1 MDRKTVRNWGG
12 RLVLGCLVLI
22 LVGASSAYG
31 QIDTGSILGTVSDSS
46 GARIN
51 GATVTLVNEGT
62 NATLS
67 TTSGDDGGDK
77 FTPGGVWAYKNTV
90 TMQGFQTAT
99 THGVTVNVGQNVVA
113 DFSMK
118 PGSVTETIE
127 VTTAAPVLQ
136 SQDASV
142 GQIVDSKSVNDLP
155 LNGRNFTF
163 LAQLA
168 AGVNTP
174 QADTRGNAAT
184 GRSEEHTSELQSPC
198 NLVCRLLLEKKKR

>member
-67 TTSGDDGGDK
+67 TTSGDDGGYK
-77 FTPGGVWAYKNTV
+77 FTPGGIGSYKITV
-90 TMQGFQTAT
+90 TMQGVQTAT
-99 THGVTVNVGQNVVA
+99 TQGVTVNVGPNVA
-113 DFSMK
+113 
-118 PGSVTETIE
+118 G
-127 VTTAAPVLQ
+127 
-136 SQDASV
+136 
-142 GQIVDSKSVNDLP
+142 DLS
-155 LNGRNFTF
+155 RK
-163 LAQLA
+163 
-168 AGVNTP
+168 
-174 QADTRGNAAT
+174 T
-184 GRSEEHTSELQSPC
+184 G
-198 NLVCRLLLEKKKR
+198 